1 MDALPAIGGKRW
13 DGGPVGA
20 PVWGSQPG
28 VDRGATVHRVEPPT
42 PGPAAACTNVSR
54 ALPEPVMHLSA
65 VLRSPLLDRTGERLG
80 RVEDLIVRLA
90 DGGYPP
96 LTGLKARIAG
106 RELFVPVAKLA
117 KLEPGAAHL
126 SGQKLNLG
134 RFERRPGEVLLRQD
148 VLGRKLVN
156 VEADPPSLVTA
167 HEIELACID
176 GWWRVVGVD
185 SSARAQLRRALPR
198 PLRGAVGD
206 SPFLDWTDLEPFVG
220 HVPSARL
227 RFSHRKLANLHP
239 AEIADLVE
247 AASHEEGEELIEA
260 VAQDRELEADVF
272 EELDEHHQLEFIR
285 ERPDAQVAAVL
296 ARMAPDDAVDLIGE
310 IDQERRARILA
321 LLPPAGRQQIEILLG
336 YNPGTAGG
344 MMSPAFIALPEAAT
358 VADALVRVRASEI
371 APQTLTTVFVHDDTH
386 ALSGS
391 VAIVALLRAEP
402 AARLADVAEREPE
415 AVPTDA
421 DLPEV
426 ARTMTDYNL
435 FALPVLDDE
444 RRIVGVITVDD
455 VLEQTLPA
463 GWRRRFGL
471 VRD

>member
-1 MDALPAIGGKRW
+1 
-13 DGGPVGA
+13 
-20 PVWGSQPG
+20 
-28 VDRGATVHRVEPPT
+28 
-42 PGPAAACTNVSR
+42 
-54 ALPEPVMHLSA
+54 MHLST

-80 RVEDLIVRLA
+80 RVEDVIVRLA

-96 LTGLKARIAG
+96 VTGLKARIGG
-106 RELFVPVAKLA
+106 RELFVPIDKIA
-117 KLEPGAAHL
+117 KLEPGAARL
-126 SGQKLNLG
+126 AGQKLNLG
-134 RFERRPGEVLLRQD
+134 RFERRVGEVLLRQD

-185 SSARAQLRRALPR
+185 PSVRAQIRRALPR
-198 PLRGAVGD
+198 PLMGAVGD
-206 SPFLDWTDLEPFVG
+206 RPFLDWTDLEPFVG

-260 VAQDRELEADVF
+260 VGQDRELEADVF

-285 ERPDAQVAAVL
+285 ERPDAQVAAVV
-296 ARMAPDDAVDLIGE
+296 ARMAPDDAVDLIAE

-321 LLPPAGRQQIEILLG
+321 LLPPAGRRRIETLLG
-336 YNPGTAGG
+336 YNPSTAGG
-344 MMSPAFIALPEAAT
+344 LMSPDFIALDEAAA
-358 VADALVRVRASEI
+358 VADALARVRSSEI
-371 APQTLTTVFVHDDTH
+371 GPQMLTTVYLLDADG
-386 ALSGS
+386 ALAGS
-391 VAIVALLRAEP
+391 AAIVALLRADPGAPLSE
-402 AARLADVAEREPE
+402 VAEREPE
-415 AVPTDA
+415 SVHTDA

-435 FALPVLDDE
+435 VMLAVVDE
-444 RRIVGVITVDD
+444 QQRVVGVITVDD
-455 VLEQTLPA
+455 VLELTLPA

>member
-1 MDALPAIGGKRW
+1 
-13 DGGPVGA
+13 
-20 PVWGSQPG
+20 
-28 VDRGATVHRVEPPT
+28 
-42 PGPAAACTNVSR
+42 
-54 ALPEPVMHLSA
+54 MHLST

-96 LTGLKARIAG
+96 VTGLKARIGG
-106 RELFVPVAKLA
+106 RELFVPIDKIA
-117 KLEPGAAHL
+117 KLESGAAHM
-126 SGQKLNLG
+126 SGQKLSLG
-134 RFERRPGEVLLRQD
+134 RFERRVGEVLLRQD

-167 HEIELACID
+167 HEIELACIES
-176 GWWRVVGVD
+176 WWRVVGVD
-185 SSARAQLRRALPR
+185 ASTRAQLRRALPR
-198 PLRGAVGD
+198 PLKGAIGD
-206 SPFLDWTDLEPFVG
+206 RPFLDWTDLEPFVG

-260 VAQDRELEADVF
+260 VGQDRELEADVF

-285 ERPDAQVAAVL
+285 ERPDAQVAAVV
-296 ARMAPDDAVDLIGE
+296 ARMAPDDAVDLIAE

-321 LLPPAGRQQIEILLG
+321 LLPPPGRRRIETLMG
-336 YNPGTAGG
+336 YNPSTAGG
-344 MMSPAFIALPEAAT
+344 LMSPDFLALEERAS
-358 VADALVRVRASEI
+358 VADALARVRSSEI
-371 APQTLTTVFVHDDTH
+371 GPQTFTTVFVLDAAG
-386 ALSGS
+386 ALTGS
-391 VAIVALLRAEP
+391 VAVVTLLRTDP
-402 AARLADVAEREPE
+402 AARLTDVAEHEPE
-415 AVPTDA
+415 SVPTDA

-435 FALPVLDDE
+435 VMLPVLDEE
-444 RRIVGVITVDD
+444 RRVVGVVTVDD
-455 VLEQTLPA
+455 VLELTLPA

>member
-1 MDALPAIGGKRW
+1 
-13 DGGPVGA
+13 
-20 PVWGSQPG
+20 
-28 VDRGATVHRVEPPT
+28 
-42 PGPAAACTNVSR
+42 
-54 ALPEPVMHLSA
+54 MHLST
-65 VLRSPLLDRTGERLG
+65 VLRSPLLDRAGERLG
-80 RVEDLIVRLA
+80 RVEDVIVRLA

-96 LTGLKARIAG
+96 VTGLKARIGG
-106 RELFVPVAKLA
+106 RELFVPIDKIAT
-117 KLEPGAAHL
+117 LEAGAARL

-134 RFERRPGEVLLRQD
+134 RFERRVGEVLLRQD

-176 GWWRVVGVD
+176 GWWRIVGVD
-185 SSARAQLRRALPR
+185 PSARAQLRRALPR
-198 PLRGAVGD
+198 ALKRLAGD
-206 SPFLDWTDLEPFVG
+206 RPFLDWTDLEPFVG

-260 VAQDRELEADVF
+260 VGHDRELEADVF

-285 ERPDAQVAAVL
+285 ERPDAQVAAVV
-296 ARMAPDDAVDLIGE
+296 ARMAPDDAVDLIAE
-310 IDQERRARILA
+310 IDQERRAHILA
-321 LLPPAGRQQIEILLG
+321 LLPVAGRRRIETLMG
-336 YNPGTAGG
+336 YNPSTAGG
-344 MMSPAFIALPEAAT
+344 LMSPDFIALDEGSS
-358 VADALVRVRASEI
+358 VADALARVRASGI
-371 APQTLTTVFVHDDTH
+371 GPQMLTTVYLLDGDG
-386 ALSGS
+386 ALAGS
-391 VAIVALLRAEP
+391 AEIVGLLRVDSG
-402 AARLADVAEREPE
+402 ARLADVAEREPE
-415 AVPTDA
+415 SVQTDA

-435 FALPVLDDE
+435 VMLAVIDEE
-444 RRIVGVITVDD
+444 RRVVGVITVDD
-455 VLEQTLPA
+455 VLELTLPA